1 MSIYFAACARRRQ
14 GLFHKE
20 SDEDLDHLDLDVISG
35 LCTLCGRKVNTFKFQ
50 YPCGHK
56 YHCDC
61 LWRWE
66 KNHSNRTNLCPACF
80 KFNKN

>member
-50 YPCGHK
+50 YPCGH
-56 YHCDC
+56 
-61 LWRWE
+61 L
-66 KNHSNRTNLCPACF
+66 
-80 KFNKN
+80 